1 MRGAKHADIAIG
13 SGSIL
18 TALRAGKP
26 LLVVPNTDLM
36 DNHQAQLA
44 DELARGNYLATAT
57 IP

>member
-1 MRGAKHADIAIG
+1 MGKLMQVIG

-26 LLVVPNTDLM
+26 LMVVPNTELM

-44 DELARGNYLATAT
+44 DELGKGGYLMVSSLQ
-57 IP
+57 

>member
-1 MRGAKHADIAIG
+1 MVTDTRSG

-36 DNHQAQLA
+36 DNHQDQLA
-44 DELARGNYLATAT
+44 SELEKGHYLMVSSVE
-57 IP
+57 